1 MLSVILHVKPIS
13 GLLLAAEDDSD
24 SLLKRHTA
32 VKQFL
37 HRHDCTER
45 RTFVIDHASS
55 VHLPVRNRQ
64 IIRRIVP
71 VVSRGHNIEV
81 SKDSDELLSLSDFRP
96 AYVILAVFGSK
107 SQALA

>member
-1 MLSVILHVKPIS
+1 MFSVILHVKPVS

-24 SLLKRHTA
+24 SLFKRHST

-45 RTFVIDHASS
+45 RSFVVHHASS
-55 VHLPVRNRQ
+55 VHLPVLNAQ

-71 VVSRGHNIEV
+71 VISRRHNIEV
-81 SKDSDELLSLSDFRP
+81 SKNSDKLISLSDFRP
-96 AYVILAVFGSK
+96 AYAILAVFGSK
-107 SQALA
+107 A